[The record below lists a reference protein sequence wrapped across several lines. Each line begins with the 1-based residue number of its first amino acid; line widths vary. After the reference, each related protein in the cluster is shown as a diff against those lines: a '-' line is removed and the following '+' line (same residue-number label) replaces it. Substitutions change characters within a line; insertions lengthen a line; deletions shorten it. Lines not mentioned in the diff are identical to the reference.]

1 MTPSALHA
9 QAARIIVHPDN
20 ALLLRSALLEH
31 ITALPPETVADI
43 MADVFMEMISSGRMD
58 GEAGEIISNAIGR
71 AAHMA
76 GRA

>member
-1 MTPSALHA
+1 MSIAALHA
-9 QAARIIVHPDN
+9 QAARIITHPDN

-43 MADVFMEMISSGRMD
+43 MADVFVEMISSGRLD
-58 GEAGEIISNAIGR
+58 GETGEIISNAIGR

-76 GRA
+76 GRV